1 MVFVL
6 PSSGPDA
13 DQRHSLRF
21 EARRCRALAADL
33 DAIADGGFPDEATL
47 GAAPI
52 LDDVGLLPVVLP
64 VLTGAVTSHPLLPG
78 TGRHIATSLVEV
90 ISPTLGWAR
99 TRSRVY
105 RFGRL
110 STDRMAGIDGNPFR
124 TGGRPS

>member
-13 DQRHSLRF
+13 DQRRGLRF
-21 EARRCRALAADL
+21 QARCCRALAADL
-33 DAIADGGFPDEATL
+33 DAIADGGFPDEAVL
-47 GAAPI
+47 GAAPV
-52 LDDVGLLPVVLP
+52 LDDVGLAPVVLP
-64 VLTGAVTSHPLLPG
+64 VLTGAVTGHPLLPG
-78 TGRHIATSLVEV
+78 TGRRIATSLVEV

-105 RFGRL
+105 RLGRL
-110 STDRMAGIDGNPFR
+110 SADRMAEADGTPFH